1 MKNILVKAQ
10 DHSFSYKDYRQYVS
24 KLISEGK
31 STGHTQTE
39 DLLHYS
45 ELNETRLRRLDKTIK
60 VVPEIEQQLSNLSK
74 KYTWLV
80 ISEGWCGDAAQIL
93 PIINKM
99 AEVSDFINLKIVLRD
114 DNDELMSKFL
124 TNGGKAIPKLI
135 ILDSETNEINADWG
149 PRPEPARKLIADYK
163 AANGVVDEIA
173 KVELQKWYLHD
184 KGITTQNEIMNL
196 MAKEVL
202 V

>member
-1 MKNILVKAQ
+1 MKNIIVKAQ
-10 DHSFSYKDYRQYVS
+10 DHSFSYNEYREYVS

-45 ELNETRLRRLDKTIK
+45 ELNETRLKRLDKTIK
-60 VVPEIEQQLSNLSK
+60 VIPEIEQELINLSK

-80 ISEGWCGDAAQIL
+80 ISEGWCGDAAQLL
-93 PIINKM
+93 PIMNKM
-99 AEVSDFINLKIVLRD
+99 AEVSENIDLQIVLRD
-114 DNDELMSKFL
+114 DNDELMSQFL

-135 ILDSETNEINADWG
+135 ILDENNNLIADWG

-163 AANGVVDEIA
+163 AANGLVDEPVKI
-173 KVELQKWYLHD
+173 ELQKWYLQD
-184 KGITTQNEIMNL
+184 KGITTQNEIMAL
-196 MAKEVL
+196 MIKEVL